1 MAEIKKKPKLR
12 LFTSDEDEGTDL
24 PQAMASATAWE
35 NGGKPKK
42 IKAHFSVPPQQ
53 AMDNDVR
60 NIDEHIEALASR
72 AAEPSSHINERLA
85 LILAARNPL
94 YEAAK
99 PILLTL

>member
-1 MAEIKKKPKLR
+1 MSKLLNKAKPSSLTQ
-12 LFTSDEDEGTDL
+12 LNVADENN
-24 PQAMASATAWE
+24 ASWDD
-35 NGGKPKK
+35 G
-42 IKAHFSVPPQQ
+42 IKAPTQMPSSTGLSSQ
-53 AMDNDVR
+53 AQTDIRERDKH
-60 NIDEHIEALASR
+60 IDALASR